1 MLRECSAGPIGIP
14 VEAWQ
19 IDGGKTAEKMCEL
32 IPTSC
37 DVRMSI
43 ASIGLGKK
51 KFSAEEYK
59 QARGK
64 AIKNAVS
71 ALQAP
76 SALMVLDRVRSYRR
90 NRRNDVGV
98 MEGDVRTVAPLR
110 RDKSVAGSASI

>member
-1 MLRECSAGPIGIP
+1 
-14 VEAWQ
+14 
-19 IDGGKTAEKMCEL
+19 MCEL

-71 ALQAP
+71 ALQSP

-98 MEGDVRTVAPLR
+98 MEGDVRTVTPLR

>member
-1 MLRECSAGPIGIP
+1 
-14 VEAWQ
+14 
-19 IDGGKTAEKMCEL
+19 
-32 IPTSC
+32 
-37 DVRMSI
+37 MSI
-43 ASIGLGKK
+43 ASIGLCKK

-64 AIKNAVS
+64 ATKNAVS

-98 MEGDVRTVAPLR
+98 MEGMFARLRLCVAIRAWREVRQSELAGARHPHWR
-110 RDKSVAGSASI
+110 RARRPWWGRRG

>member
-1 MLRECSAGPIGIP
+1 
-14 VEAWQ
+14 
-19 IDGGKTAEKMCEL
+19 
-32 IPTSC
+32 
-37 DVRMSI
+37 MSI

-76 SALMVLDRVRSYRR
+76 SALMVLDRASAVT
-90 NRRNDVGV
+90 DVIVV
-98 MEGDVRTVAPLR
+98 MMLG
-110 RDKSVAGSASI
+110 